1 MPQPGNSRDHKQ
13 LRYNAKI
20 LPGQM
25 NLIVDLDIS
34 LVPPQQYNQ
43 ETSEIINNAE
53 IVPGQMN
60 LIIEVTEASGRPHSV
75 TFSFLILLH
84 KFSHL

>member
-1 MPQPGNSRDHKQ
+1 
-13 LRYNAKI
+13 
-20 LPGQM
+20 M

-53 IVPGQMN
+53 IAPGQMN
-60 LIIEVTEASGRPHSV
+60 LNIEVTEASGRPHSV
-75 TFSFLILLH
+75 TFSFLI
-84 KFSHL
+84 